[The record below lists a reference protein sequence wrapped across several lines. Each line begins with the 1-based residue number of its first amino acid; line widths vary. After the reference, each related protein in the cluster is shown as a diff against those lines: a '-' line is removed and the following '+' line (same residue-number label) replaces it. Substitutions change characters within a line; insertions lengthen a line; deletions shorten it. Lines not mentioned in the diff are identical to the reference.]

1 MTFNGLFDHLDQYV
15 ALLAL
20 GRAIVYLVVGF
31 FLAKFVSSAII
42 HLYEKQRRPKYSLL
56 IRKIIF
62 YAVFVLFVI
71 SALRELGFDL
81 RVLLGATGILTVAL
95 GFASQ
100 TSASNFISGLFL
112 LGERAFHVGDIININ
127 GVTGEVLS
135 IDLFSVKL
143 KQSDN
148 TMVRIPNEMIIKT
161 LVTNQTH
168 FPIRRVECVFT
179 VSPTSSLEHI
189 RQLILPVLTRD
200 PLCLKEPAPSLEIKE
215 IADNGIKLQLA
226 VWAKQKNFS
235 ALKYHTQE
243 KLWETLI
250 ANKVAIADG
259 SVNVKLI
266 KGNTDESSQDNI
278 S

>member
-1 MTFNGLFDHLDQYV
+1 MTLNGLFDHWDQYS

-20 GRAIVYLVVGF
+20 GRAIAYLIVGF
-31 FLAKFVSSAII
+31 FLAKFISSAIV
-42 HLYEKQRRPKYSLL
+42 HVYEKQRRPKYSLL

-62 YAVFVLFVI
+62 YAIFVLFVI

-112 LGERAFHVGDIININ
+112 LGERAFHVGDTININ

-161 LVTNQTH
+161 LVTNQSH
-168 FPIRRVECVFT
+168 FPTRRVECVFT
-179 VSPTSSLEHI
+179 VPPITSLEQL
-189 RQLILPVLTRD
+189 RQWLLPALVHE
-200 PLCLKEPAPSLEIKE
+200 PLCLKEPPPSLEIKE
-215 IADNGIKLQLA
+215 IADNGIKLQLS
-226 VWAKQKNFS
+226 VWAKQKNYS
-235 ALKYHTQE
+235 AMKYRVQDI
-243 KLWETLI
+243 LWQIMI
-250 ANKVAIADG
+250 AKKVAIADG

-266 KGNTDESSQDNI
+266 KGTTDEASQNDL